1 MQKQKIVPL
10 MMFVGACLAAG
21 ITLVWLLTDPVEA
34 QAHPLIGQPIVRGEV
49 IIEETV
55 VFEQEAPLIS
65 DDELMAK
72 VVMAEAGCEPFVG
85 KVAVAS
91 VILNRA
97 EHWDMTIYE
106 VLTAPNQFASP
117 AYIVNEECYKAV
129 EFARENR
136 DLFPEDMLWFRTTK
150 YHKYGHPYIQ
160 VGSHYFNTEEEH

>member
-1 MQKQKIVPL
+1 MQNKKIIPL
-10 MMFVGACLAAG
+10 MCFVGVCLAAG
-21 ITLVWLLTDPVEA
+21 ITLIWLLADPIPSEA
-34 QAHPLIGQPIVRGEV
+34 YGMHPMPIIHGEI

-55 VFEQEAPLIS
+55 VLEQEAPLKS
-65 DDELMAK
+65 EDELMAA
-72 VVMAEAGCEPFVG
+72 VVMAEAGNEPFVG

-97 EHWDMTIYE
+97 EKWDKTIYE

-136 DLFPEDMLWFRTTK
+136 DLFPDDMLWFRTTK
-150 YHKYGHPYIQ
+150 YHKYGEPYAVI
-160 VGSHYFNTEEEH
+160 GSHYFNTEEAH